1 MPLRD
6 LLAALEE
13 EGAAEL
19 EQSRRDRHQQ
29 AVRIIADAREQG
41 ALVRTEAVSSAEAS
55 VRPEAQR
62 LVVTARADA
71 RRALRTA
78 REDALQAVYAQI
90 QEQLLQLPGTPAGAA
105 GTEACVREAL
115 AALPGATSVRLHPAD
130 AATLRSRVGVRV
142 KADLTT
148 GGAIAEDDE
157 GRYVDNTYAT
167 RLDNAWPTLRVRL
180 SRSWDEE

>member
-41 ALVRTEAVSSAEAS
+41 AHARADAVASAQAS
-55 VRPEAQR
+55 VRPEAQS

-71 RRALRTA
+71 RRALRSA
-78 REDALQAVYAQI
+78 RDDALQAVYAQMH
-90 QEQLLQLPGTPAGAA
+90 EQLSQLPGTAAGTA
-105 GTEACVREAL
+105 GTEACVEEAL
-115 AALPGATSVRLHPAD
+115 AALPDATSVRVHPAD
-130 AATLRSRVGVRV
+130 AATLRSRLDVRV

-157 GRYVDNTYAT
+157 GRYVNNTYAT
-167 RLDNAWPTLRVRL
+167 RLTNAWPTLRIQL